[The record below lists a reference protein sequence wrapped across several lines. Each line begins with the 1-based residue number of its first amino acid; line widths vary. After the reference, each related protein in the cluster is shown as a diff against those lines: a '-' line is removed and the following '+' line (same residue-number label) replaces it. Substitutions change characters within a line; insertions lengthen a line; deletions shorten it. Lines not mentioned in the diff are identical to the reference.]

1 MIRVGRIVCQSVPAR
16 GYVHV
21 KKVARIT
28 PHQLSSSKTRQQGED
43 IKKRKVKEVE
53 IENSVVKRS
62 CVNVEVLAVCVVGAR
77 STVVGRNL
85 NLVKIK
91 ECVY

>member
-1 MIRVGRIVCQSVPAR
+1 M
-16 GYVHV
+16 HV

-43 IKKRKVKEVE
+43 IKKRKVKEVK

-85 NLVKIK
+85 NLVKIEGVCIIK
-91 ECVY
+91 KVKKNTTKSKIRY